1 MLLDYEIVND
11 RLEKLVLGRVS
22 WIGSVKKDGRIHG
35 KVHTLGTVSRRCS
48 HSSPNIAQVPAVYT
62 LYGKECRELFIA
74 PEDCVMVGCD
84 ASGLELRCLAH
95 YLHPYDNGKFALEV
109 VSGDI
114 HSRNAKAFGCD
125 RDLAKTLIYAIL
137 YGSGVKKLA
146 KIAETDVKEVKKMQ
160 DSFFKATPAF
170 EVLLSKVR
178 YRASKYKRLFA
189 IDKGILYIR
198 SVHSALNL
206 LLQSC
211 GAIVMKEAT
220 VVLFNNLQKEKGYEF
235 GKEYRFVASV
245 HDEMQLVC
253 FPELAEEIGREAVN
267 SIKQAGIN
275 LKMKVQLDGEYKIGK
290 NWAETH

>member
-1 MLLDYEIVND
+1 
-11 RLEKLVLGRVS
+11 
-22 WIGSVKKDGRIHG
+22 
-35 KVHTLGTVSRRCS
+35 
-48 HSSPNIAQVPAVYT
+48 
-62 LYGKECRELFIA
+62 
-74 PEDCVMVGCD
+74 
-84 ASGLELRCLAH
+84 
-95 YLHPYDNGKFALEV
+95 
-109 VSGDI
+109 
-114 HSRNAKAFGCD
+114 
-125 RDLAKTLIYAIL
+125 
-137 YGSGVKKLA
+137 
-146 KIAETDVKEVKKMQ
+146 MQ

-178 YRASKYKRLFA
+178 HRASKYKRLFA

-220 VVLFNNLQKEKGYEF
+220 VILFNNLQKEKGYEF